1 MLFSIFFIIF
11 VGHNMTTIK
20 AKYSMKKLNFN
31 KLKQYLPL
39 ILVLLALLC
48 STMAIADVGNQ
59 NRYSGGGGF
68 DGGGDGDWGV
78 IIGYLLGLFIRNPLL
93 GFIVLVILVVFVLIR
108 KKMAKKQASDPTYI
122 NKQVQQQANTD
133 FNFDNSA
140 AVAAQIQAIDPAFSS
155 DKFIGF
161 AREVFMTIQAAWTAK
176 DWKPIRPFE
185 SETLFNTHK
194 QQLDEYIRMGKTN
207 VVEKIAIKHCSL
219 QSFAQDGDKEVL
231 TVSLNAVMRDYVI
244 DDATKKVLESDPNRD
259 WYMKYVMVFNRKAGL
274 KTDPGKKGN
283 SITNCPNC
291 GAPTEVT
298 SSGQCAYCGSVITNG
313 EHDWVLTD
321 IHSRE

>member
-1 MLFSIFFIIF
+1 MK
-11 VGHNMTTIK
+11 HNVI
-20 AKYSMKKLNFN
+20 S
-31 KLKQYLPL
+31 KLKKYIP
-39 ILVLLALLC
+39 LVLLLFAVAC
-48 STMAIADVGNQ
+48 CIPAIADVGNQ
-59 NRYSGGGGF
+59 NRYN
-68 DGGGDGDWGV
+68 DGGDIGGDFDLGLLIGWLINLFIESPVLGLIVVVV
-78 IIGYLLGLFIRNPLL
+78 IIIAYR
-93 GFIVLVILVVFVLIR
+93 VM
-108 KKMAKKQASDPTYI
+108 KKKGNDPTYI
-122 NKQVQQQANTD
+122 NRNIEQQAANDVTMD
-133 FNFDNSA
+133 FSA
-140 AVAAQIQAIDPAFSS
+140 SVAEQIQAIDPAFSA

-194 QQLDEYIRMGKTN
+194 QQLDEYIRLGKTN
-207 VVEKIAIKHCSL
+207 VVEKIGIKHCSL
-219 QSFAQDGDKEVL
+219 HSFRQDGDKEVL
-231 TVSLNAVMRDYVI
+231 TVWLNAVMRDYVI

-259 WYMKYVMVFNRKAGL
+259 WYMKYEMVFNRKSGV

-283 SITNCPNC
+283 AITNCPNC

-321 IHSRE
+321 IHSRS

>member
-1 MLFSIFFIIF
+1 M
-11 VGHNMTTIK
+11 
-20 AKYSMKKLNFN
+20 
-31 KLKQYLPL
+31 
-39 ILVLLALLC
+39 LALAVICCNL
-48 STMAIADVGNQ
+48 AIADVGNN
-59 NRYSGGGGF
+59 NRYNSGGGDYG
-68 DGGGDGDWGV
+68 GGGDGDWGV
-78 IIGYLLGLFIRNPLL
+78 IIGYLIGLFIENPVV
-93 GFIVLVILVVFVLIR
+93 GMIVLVILVIIVLVSKR
-108 KKMAKKQASDPTYI
+108 KAKKNASDPTYI
-122 NKQVQQQANTD
+122 NRNIQNQANNDHTI
-133 FNFDNSA
+133 DNSA
-140 AVAAQIQAIDPAFSS
+140 TVASQIQEIDPAFSS

-161 AREVFMTIQAAWTAK
+161 AREVFMKIQEAWTTK

-185 SETLFNTHK
+185 SEALFNQHK

-219 QSFAQDGDKEVL
+219 YSFRQDGDKEVL
-231 TVSLNAVMRDYVI
+231 TVLLNAVMRDYVI

-259 WYMKYVMVFNRKAGL
+259 WYMRYQLVFCRKAGL

-321 IHSRE
+321 IVSKE

>member
-1 MLFSIFFIIF
+1 
-11 VGHNMTTIK
+11 
-20 AKYSMKKLNFN
+20 MKKLDFN
-31 KLKQYLPL
+31 KLRQYLPFL
-39 ILVLLALLC
+39 FIFLALLC

-59 NRYSGGGGF
+59 NRYSGGDGGGF
-68 DGGGDGDWGV
+68 GGGDGDWGA
-78 IIGYLLGLFIRNPLL
+78 IIGYLIGLFINDPTA
-93 GFIVLVILVVFVLIR
+93 GFIVLVILVVIVLLMRR
-108 KKMAKKQASDPTYI
+108 KAKKQASDPGYI
-122 NKQVQQQANTD
+122 NQQVQQQAKND
-133 FNFDNSA
+133 FTFDNTA
-140 AVAAQIQAIDPAFSS
+140 MVAAQIQALDPAFSS

-194 QQLDEYIRMGKTN
+194 QQLDEYIRLGKTN

-219 QSFAQDGDKEVL
+219 QSFTQDGDKEVL
-231 TVSLNAVMRDYVI
+231 TVVLNAVMRDYVI

-259 WYMKYVMVFNRKAGL
+259 WYMRYEMVFNRKAGV
-274 KTDPGKKGN
+274 KTDPGKKGT

-321 IHSRE
+321 IHSRN

>member
-1 MLFSIFFIIF
+1 ML
-11 VGHNMTTIK
+11 
-20 AKYSMKKLNFN
+20 
-31 KLKQYLPL
+31 
-39 ILVLLALLC
+39 LVMLV

-59 NRYSGGGGF
+59 NRYSGGDGGF
-68 DGGGDGDWGV
+68 DGGDGDLGALLWLIYICFRHPILIPFV
-78 IIGYLLGLFIRNPLL
+78 IA
-93 GFIVLVILVVFVLIR
+93 ILVVFFIIGR
-108 KKMAKKQASDPTYI
+108 KKKKNAQDPNII
-122 NKQVQQQANTD
+122 NQKIQQQANTD

-140 AVAAQIQAIDPAFSS
+140 MVAAQVQAIDPAFSS

-231 TVSLNAVMRDYVI
+231 TVALNAVMRDYVI

-259 WYMKYVMVFNRKAGL
+259 WYMRYEMVFNRKAGV

-321 IHSRE
+321 IHSKN

>member
-1 MLFSIFFIIF
+1 
-11 VGHNMTTIK
+11 
-20 AKYSMKKLNFN
+20 MKKLDSN
-31 KLKQYLPL
+31 KLRQYLPFAL
-39 ILVLLALLC
+39 MFLALLG
-48 STMAIADVGNQ
+48 STMALADVGNQ
-59 NRYSGGGGF
+59 NRYSSGDGGF
-68 DGGGDGDWGV
+68 DGGDGDLGALLWLVYICFKYPVLIPFVIALVIVYV
-78 IIGYLLGLFIRNPLL
+78 IIN
-93 GFIVLVILVVFVLIR
+93 
-108 KKMAKKQASDPTYI
+108 KKKKKKAQDPNNI
-122 NKQVQQQANTD
+122 NQQIQRQANTD

-140 AVAAQIQAIDPAFSS
+140 MVAAQIQAIDPAFSS

-207 VVEKIAIKHCSL
+207 VVEKIGIKHCSL
-219 QSFAQDGDKEVL
+219 KSFTQDGDKEVL
-231 TVSLNAVMRDYVI
+231 TVALNAVMRDYVI

-259 WYMKYVMVFNRKAGL
+259 WYMKYEMVFNRKAGL

-321 IHSRE
+321 IHSIN

>member
-1 MLFSIFFIIF
+1 MNRLSF
-11 VGHNMTTIK
+11 NNL
-20 AKYSMKKLNFN
+20 KKH
-31 KLKQYLPL
+31 LPL
-39 ILVLLALLC
+39 ILVLLATICCHL
-48 STMAIADVGNQ
+48 AIADVGNQ
-59 NRYSGGGGF
+59 NRYSSGGGGDF
-68 DGGGDGDWGV
+68 GGGDGDWGV
-78 IIGYLLGLFIRNPLL
+78 IIGYLIGLFIENPVA
-93 GFIVLVILVVFVLIR
+93 GMIVLAILIVYVLI
-108 KKMAKKQASDPTYI
+108 KKKITKKQGTNTTYI
-122 NKQVQQQANTD
+122 NRQVQQQATND

-140 AVAAQIQAIDPAFSS
+140 MVAAQIQAIDPAFSS

-194 QQLDEYIRMGKTN
+194 QQLDEYIRLGKTN

-219 QSFAQDGDKEVL
+219 QSFAVDGDKEVL
-231 TVSLNAVMRDYVI
+231 IVALNAVMRDYVI

-259 WYMKYVMVFNRKAGL
+259 WYMKYEMVFNRKAGL
-274 KTDPGKKGN
+274 KTDAGKKGN

-291 GAPTEVT
+291 GAPTEIT
-298 SSGQCAYCGSVITNG
+298 SSGQCAYCGSVVTNG

-321 IHSRE
+321 IHSRS

>member
-1 MLFSIFFIIF
+1 
-11 VGHNMTTIK
+11 
-20 AKYSMKKLNFN
+20 MKKLNLS
-31 KLKQYLPL
+31 KLKQYLPF
-39 ILVLLALLC
+39 VLMFLALLG

-59 NRYSGGGGF
+59 NRYSGGGGGDF
-68 DGGGDGDWGV
+68 GGGDGDWGV
-78 IIGYLLGLFIRNPLL
+78 IIGYLLGLLTNPETRYPAL
-93 GFIVLVILVVFVLIR
+93 IALVIIIVIILIR
-108 KKMAKKQASDPTYI
+108 KKKAKKQASDPTYV
-122 NKQVQQQANTD
+122 NRQVQQQANTD

-140 AVAAQIQAIDPAFSS
+140 AVAAQIQAIDPAFSA

-185 SETLFNTHK
+185 SENLFNTHK

-231 TVSLNAVMRDYVI
+231 TISLSAVMRDYVI

-259 WYMKYVMVFNRKAGL
+259 WHMKYVMVFNRKAGL

-298 SSGQCAYCGSVITNG
+298 SSGQCTYCGSVITNG

-321 IHSRE
+321 IHSRQ

>member
-1 MLFSIFFIIF
+1 
-11 VGHNMTTIK
+11 
-20 AKYSMKKLNFN
+20 MKKLDFN
-31 KLKQYLPL
+31 KLKQYLPFVL
-39 ILVLLALLC
+39 MLLVMLC
-48 STMAIADVGNQ
+48 TTMAIADVGNQ
-59 NRYSGGGGF
+59 NRYSGGDGGGF
-68 DGGGDGDWGV
+68 DGGDGDLGA
-78 IIGYLLGLFIRNPLL
+78 LLWLIYICFEHPVLIP
-93 GFIVLVILVVFVLIR
+93 IVLVVLVVLFILGR
-108 KKMAKKQASDPTYI
+108 KKKKNASDPKYV
-122 NKQVQQQANTD
+122 NQQVQQQANTD
-133 FNFDNSA
+133 FQFDNSA
-140 AVAAQIQAIDPAFSS
+140 MVAAQIQAIDPAFSS

-194 QQLDEYIRMGKTN
+194 QQLDEYIRLGKTN

-219 QSFAQDGDKEVL
+219 QSFTQDGDKEVL
-231 TVSLNAVMRDYVI
+231 TVALNAVMRDYVI

-259 WYMKYVMVFNRKAGL
+259 WYMRYEMVFNRKAGV

-298 SSGQCAYCGSVITNG
+298 SSGQCSYCGSVITNG

-321 IHSRE
+321 IHSRN

>member
-1 MLFSIFFIIF
+1 
-11 VGHNMTTIK
+11 
-20 AKYSMKKLNFN
+20 MKKLDFN
-31 KLKQYLPL
+31 KLKQYLP
-39 ILVLLALLC
+39 IVLVLFALLC
-48 STMAIADVGNQ
+48 SMMAIADVGNQ
-59 NRYSGGGGF
+59 NRYNGGGGDF
-68 DGGGDGDWGV
+68 GGGDGDLGA
-78 IIGYLLGLFIRNPLL
+78 LLWLIYICLEHPALIP
-93 GFIVLVILVVFVLIR
+93 IVLVVLVVLFILGRKR
-108 KKMAKKQASDPTYI
+108 KKKASDPKYV
-122 NKQVQQQANTD
+122 NQQVQQQANTD

-140 AVAAQIQAIDPAFSS
+140 AVAAQIQAIDPAFSA

-219 QSFAQDGDKEVL
+219 QSFTQDGDKEVL

-259 WYMKYVMVFNRKAGL
+259 WYMRYELVFNRKAGL
-274 KTDPGKKGN
+274 KTNPGKKGN

-321 IHSRE
+321 IHSRN